1 MHVIPAQFPFSVADG
16 EDVDLSFS
24 DGDIVLTF
32 VDLQEKRVEHRF
44 SEVLAFRWSARPT
57 TETPR
62 DDSTFE
68 VTESSWLLEEVRLEG
83 YAKPEDFVH
92 HVLCFNASKV
102 LEVMP
107 TSHHVIWAAA

>member
-1 MHVIPAQFPFSVADG
+1 MNVIPAQFPFSVADG
-16 EDVDLSFS
+16 EQVDVSFSGDDLVLSF
-24 DGDIVLTF
+24 
-32 VDLQEKRVEHRF
+32 VDWQDKRVEHRF

-57 TETPR
+57 TQTPR

-68 VTESSWLLEEVRLEG
+68 VVESSWLLDEVRLDG

-102 LEVMP
+102 LEVV
-107 TSHHVIWAAA
+107 SRRVRG